1 MDITKQNTNELTAVL
16 KVKVGPQ
23 DYESRVNDALK
34 NYQKKASMPGFRPG
48 KVPSSLIRK
57 MYGKS
62 ILVDEINKLLS
73 DSLQNYI
80 VENKIEVLGNPLPR
94 REDEQVIDWDNQK
107 EFEFTYDLGLAPQFN
122 VDISKGKKYTQLS
135 VKIDDELVDKFANDI
150 RMRYGKVTNPEVSED
165 KDMLFGE
172 FAQLD
177 RQGNLLEGGIIKN
190 SSVAVD
196 RINDAETKVKFIGLK
211 KDDSLVVDPKKISV
225 NATDLGAML
234 GISRE
239 DAEILD
245 TNFRF
250 TVFNISR
257 MSPADLNEELFSKVY
272 GEEVKDEAGF
282 RLKIREELEKMF
294 SQESEKK
301 LQNDIMNNM
310 IDELKIELPDD
321 FLKRWLMAVNDKPL
335 TMEQIDAEY
344 DQYSRGL
351 RWQLIENKILKDN
364 EITVTN
370 DEAADYV
377 KSLVREQYQ
386 RYNQM
391 EIDEEELTQTVV
403 RILQNEKEAN
413 RIYEKLYSDKLL
425 DLFRNKVTIETKE
438 VTYDEFTKG

>member
-1 MDITKQNTNELTAVL
+1 MDITKQNTNELNAVL

-23 DYESRVNDALK
+23 DYESRVNEALK

-48 KVPSSLIRK
+48 KVPSSLIKK

-73 DSLQNYI
+73 DSLHNYI

-94 REDEQVIDWDNQK
+94 RDDEQDIDWDNQK

-122 VDISKGKKYTQLS
+122 VDISKSKKYTQY
-135 VKIDDELVDKFANDI
+135 KIRIDEELVDKFANDI

-177 RQGNLLEGGIIKN
+177 RQGNILEGGIMKN

-196 RINDAETKVKFIGLK
+196 RIHDEETKKKFIGLE
-211 KDDSLVVDPKKISV
+211 KDDTVVVDPKKIST
-225 NATDLGAML
+225 NTTDLGAML
-234 GISRE
+234 GISKE

-282 RLKIREELEKMF
+282 RAKIREELEKMF
-294 SQESEKK
+294 SQESEKR
-301 LQNDIMNNM
+301 LQNDIMNTM
-310 IDELKIELPDD
+310 IDELKLELPDE
-321 FLKRWLMAVNDKPL
+321 FLKRWLMAVNEKPL
-335 TMEQIDAEY
+335 TMDLINAEY

-364 EITVTN
+364 EIKVSS
-370 DEAADYV
+370 DEAAAYV
-377 KSLVREQYQ
+377 KDLVREQYQ

-391 EIDEEELTQTVV
+391 EIDEEELDQTVS

-438 VTYDEFTKG
+438 VTYDEFNKG